1 MNQTTGPAGT
11 VVVSCVDVE
20 VPRTTGV
27 PLSIV
32 VRTFYSTAPP
42 TDVQENVTGEFRF
55 ALFAGAIVCG
65 DAVGHPAV
73 GPAAAKGASN
83 DETSAHPLP
92 VAITHHSTVPAG
104 TLAT

>member
-27 PLSIV
+27 PLSMV
-32 VRTFYSTAPP
+32 ARTLYSTAPP

-73 GPAAAKGASN
+73 GPAALKFPCG
-83 DETSAHPLP
+83 DETSVQPVP
-92 VAITHHSTVPAG
+92 VATTHHSTVPAG
-104 TLAT
+104 TLAK